1 MLTLGYNNQEW
12 NHGVSGQCDKMD
24 SRSAVVGR
32 SMHQTKRTVSLIC
45 ALLCGLTAC
54 SPVAEVSYMH
64 PDEVL
69 FDRAMDAVQRNRF
82 DVARLTLE
90 TLVNT
95 YPESPYSSKAKLT
108 FQDLR
113 IENCVDS
120 WTTLSECDS
129 KPETTG
135 PD

>member
-1 MLTLGYNNQEW
+1 VGNAIRYNSQ
-12 NHGVSGQCDKMD
+12 SG
-24 SRSAVVGR
+24 VVGR
-32 SMHQTKRTVSLIC
+32 SMHHPKHTVSLIC
-45 ALLCGLTAC
+45 ALVCGLTAC
-54 SPVAEVSYMH
+54 SPVAEVSYRH

-95 YPESPYSSKAKLT
+95 YPESPYSSKAKMTL
-108 FQDLR
+108 QDLR

-129 KPETTG
+129 KPETIG